1 MIQVTVRIVQ
11 RSTRNS
17 NSQMLVNE
25 KNSMESNARLCT
37 KTLAVV
43 YFKKGLIPI
52 VLKEGIK
59 LSGLSRGVNRRSKEG
74 RRKASSTVAA
84 AFIPGV
90 SETLYYRRR
99 SRCSDRY
106 GHRMASDHLLS
117 LSVRR
122 CFYRTEMDRATFRR
136 TSEAIGSFYPIGR
149 FKS

>member
-52 VLKEGIK
+52 VLKE
-59 LSGLSRGVNRRSKEG
+59 E
-74 RRKASSTVAA
+74 
-84 AFIPGV
+84 
-90 SETLYYRRR
+90 
-99 SRCSDRY
+99 
-106 GHRMASDHLLS
+106 
-117 LSVRR
+117 
-122 CFYRTEMDRATFRR
+122 
-136 TSEAIGSFYPIGR
+136 
-149 FKS
+149 

>member
-52 VLKEGIK
+52 VLKEGIR
-59 LSGLSRGVNRRSKEG
+59 LSGLSRGMNRRSKEG
-74 RRKASSTVAA
+74 TKKFPTMKSLDGVNKKNDVLDTMPEEEIRSELLYTNLTTPQSKVVSSI
-84 AFIPGV
+84 FLP
-90 SETLYYRRR
+90 L
-99 SRCSDRY
+99 
-106 GHRMASDHLLS
+106 M
-117 LSVRR
+117 
-122 CFYRTEMDRATFRR
+122 
-136 TSEAIGSFYPIGR
+136 
-149 FKS
+149 

>member
-52 VLKEGIK
+52 VLKEGIR
-59 LSGLSRGVNRRSKEG
+59 LSGLSRGMNRRSKEG
-74 RRKASSTVAA
+74 RRKASNTVRK
-84 AFIPGV
+84 
-90 SETLYYRRR
+90 SQ
-99 SRCSDRY
+99 
-106 GHRMASDHLLS
+106 LS
-117 LSVRR
+117 GLPVQ
-122 CFYRTEMDRATFRR
+122 E
-136 TSEAIGSFYPIGR
+136 
-149 FKS
+149 KQQW

>member
-52 VLKEGIK
+52 VLKEGIR
-59 LSGLSRGVNRRSKEG
+59 LSGLSRGMNRRSKEG
-74 RRKASSTVAA
+74 RRKASNTVAA
-84 AFIPGV
+84 AFIIGEYINGQPEEKSPQHQFIPG
-90 SETLYYRRR
+90 SAGAEFQNKIDIEKR
-99 SRCSDRY
+99 SSIAGNMYTIKD
-106 GHRMASDHLLS
+106 
-117 LSVRR
+117 
-122 CFYRTEMDRATFRR
+122 
-136 TSEAIGSFYPIGR
+136 
-149 FKS
+149 

>member
-90 SETLYYRRR
+90 SENI
-99 SRCSDRY
+99 SMVSPKKKA
-106 GHRMASDHLLS
+106 HSIS
-117 LSVRR
+117 S
-122 CFYRTEMDRATFRR
+122 FREVPELNFR
-136 TSEAIGSFYPIGR
+136 I
-149 FKS
+149 K

>member
-90 SETLYYRRR
+90 SEKTSTVNNGQPEEKSPQHQFIPGSAGAEFQNKIDIEKR
-99 SRCSDRY
+99 SSIAGNMYTIKD
-106 GHRMASDHLLS
+106 
-117 LSVRR
+117 
-122 CFYRTEMDRATFRR
+122 
-136 TSEAIGSFYPIGR
+136 
-149 FKS
+149 

>member
-90 SETLYYRRR
+90 SEKTSTASPRKKAHNINALRGT
-99 SRCSDRY
+99 SDSNFKIRY
-106 GHRMASDHLLS
+106 I
-117 LSVRR
+117 
-122 CFYRTEMDRATFRR
+122 Y
-136 TSEAIGSFYPIGR
+136 
-149 FKS
+149 K

>member
-52 VLKEGIK
+52 VLKEGNKAVRIITGHEQTK
-59 LSGLSRGVNRRSKEG
+59 QRGTEKGKQYGSCRIHSRSIGEYINGQPEEKSPQHQ
-74 RRKASSTVAA
+74 
-84 AFIPGV
+84 FIPG
-90 SETLYYRRR
+90 SAGAEFQNKIDIEKR
-99 SRCSDRY
+99 SSIAGNMYTIKD
-106 GHRMASDHLLS
+106 
-117 LSVRR
+117 
-122 CFYRTEMDRATFRR
+122 
-136 TSEAIGSFYPIGR
+136 
-149 FKS
+149 

>member
-52 VLKEGIK
+52 VLKEGIR
-59 LSGLSRGVNRRSKEG
+59 LSGLSRGMNRRSKEG
-74 RRKASSTVAA
+74 RRGKQYGSCRIHSRSIGEYINGQPEEKSPQHQ
-84 AFIPGV
+84 FIPGSAGAEFQNKIDIEKV
-90 SETLYYRRR
+90 
-99 SRCSDRY
+99 
-106 GHRMASDHLLS
+106 A
-117 LSVRR
+117 
-122 CFYRTEMDRATFRR
+122 
-136 TSEAIGSFYPIGR
+136 
-149 FKS
+149 

>member
-52 VLKEGIK
+52 VLKEGIR
-59 LSGLSRGVNRRSKEG
+59 LSGLSRGVNKRSKEG
-74 RRKASSTVAA
+74 RMYLRTEDLRRMIIESS
-84 AFIPGV
+84 G
-90 SETLYYRRR
+90 LRR
-99 SRCSDRY
+99 SKGLMIIR
-106 GHRMASDHLLS
+106 
-117 LSVRR
+117 V
-122 CFYRTEMDRATFRR
+122 
-136 TSEAIGSFYPIGR
+136 
-149 FKS
+149 